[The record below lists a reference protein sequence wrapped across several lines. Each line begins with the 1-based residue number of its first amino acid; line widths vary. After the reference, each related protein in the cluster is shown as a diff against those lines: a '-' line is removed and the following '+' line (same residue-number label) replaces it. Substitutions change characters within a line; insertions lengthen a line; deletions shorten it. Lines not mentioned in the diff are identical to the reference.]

1 VIQRSFR
8 RVLVR
13 RQALQALLQREDLQ
27 WQERQRRQT
36 EQALAFL
43 DAQSAQVHWLC
54 LRGVCV
60 LLPAS
65 WMDAGPCSPDTA
77 SY

>member
-1 VIQRSFR
+1 M
-8 RVLVR
+8 
-13 RQALQALLQREDLQ
+13 LQALLQREDQQ

-36 EQALAFL
+36 EQTLAFL

-60 LLPAS
+60 LLLAS
-65 WMDAGPCSPDTA
+65 
-77 SY
+77 